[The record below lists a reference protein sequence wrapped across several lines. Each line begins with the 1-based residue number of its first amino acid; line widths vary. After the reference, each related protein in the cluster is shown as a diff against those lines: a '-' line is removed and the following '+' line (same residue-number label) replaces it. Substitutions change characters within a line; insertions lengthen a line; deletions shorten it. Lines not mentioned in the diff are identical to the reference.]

1 MLLNPLLPDIR
12 SFLPEA
18 QDDAPPKN
26 AHPQPPEAPP
36 HVARHEVPGKPHG
49 QGMVPEGRPS
59 VPQKV
64 HTPSPLTPTPA
75 RLTWDRER
83 AHDAPKPVV
92 RRMWYWSRDG
102 RVRRSAGPYDFLNR
116 KYAY

>member
-36 HVARHEVPGKPHG
+36 HVARHEVAGKPHG
-49 QGMVPEGRPS
+49 QGMFPRD
-59 VPQKV
+59 
-64 HTPSPLTPTPA
+64 
-75 RLTWDRER
+75 DREC
-83 AHDAPKPVV
+83 PKKSTP
-92 RRMWYWSRDG
+92 
-102 RVRRSAGPYDFLNR
+102 PHP
-116 KYAY
+116 